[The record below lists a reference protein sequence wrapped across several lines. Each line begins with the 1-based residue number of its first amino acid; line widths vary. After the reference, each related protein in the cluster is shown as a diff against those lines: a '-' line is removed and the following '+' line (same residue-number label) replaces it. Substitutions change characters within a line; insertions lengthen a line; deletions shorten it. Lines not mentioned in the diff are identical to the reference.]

1 MPSPFPGM
9 DPWLESPSIWG
20 DFHQAFAGAMRA
32 YLKKA
37 LPKPFYARTDSRPEI
52 GIVTDDDEVSRH
64 IGPDVAV
71 ARHPRRSPGVAVM
84 PSVRALSATS
94 LEIVV
99 SSEEGRHVFIE
110 IRDSS
115 RNHQLVTLV
124 EIISPS
130 NKRKGK
136 DRRSY
141 LKKQREVLATH
152 ANLIEIDLLRAGKR
166 LFATAE
172 IETMLANVSKRIDY
186 VVLISR
192 GWRRDDV
199 HTAYEVFPISINEV
213 LPCIPLPL
221 TQDISE
227 IALDLQQLF
236 DEAYDTG
243 PYSEGAVDYEAP
255 PEPALPSELAEWA
268 AECLRNAGILP

>member
-1 MPSPFPGM
+1 MPHTLPGM
-9 DPWLESPSIWG
+9 DPWLEAPSIWG

-52 GIVTDDDEVSRH
+52 D
-64 IGPDVAV
+64 
-71 ARHPRRSPGVAVM
+71 
-84 PSVRALSATS
+84 
-94 LEIVV
+94 IVV
-99 SSEEGRHVFIE
+99 SSEPGRHVFIE

-124 EIISPS
+124 EILSPS

-141 LKKQREVLATH
+141 LKNQREVLSSH
-152 ANLIEIDLLRAGKR
+152 ANLIEIDLLRSGKR

-172 IETMLANVSKRIDY
+172 IETMLANFSKRIDY
-186 VVLISR
+186 VALISC
-192 GWRRDDV
+192 GWKRDEM
-199 HTAYEVFPISINEV
+199 HTAFEVFPISLDEI

-221 TQDISE
+221 TQDIAE
-227 IALDLQQLF
+227 IALDLQQIF

-243 PYSEGAVDYEAP
+243 SYSEGAVEYDAS
-255 PEPALPSELAEWA
+255 PEPPLSPELSEWA
-268 AECLRNAGILP
+268 ARCLRNAGVRS